1 MSEESMQQEDF
12 EIAFE
17 KACKYV
23 QNNTKTFKEDQILKL
38 YGLYK
43 LTTNNHEVIVTGE
56 HAFAKPDKKGLLE
69 WKPVHRLKIG
79 NQVYVEDGKIET
91 IISLEKLDYK
101 ENTYNF
107 EIKKTHTY
115 IANGFRVHNANKDR
129 DPPTDYMIDEQT

>member
-43 LTTNNHEVIVTGE
+43 LATVGKCNTQKPGLFQWQRQQMWQSWKDLESKDIKNPKQMYVDYLTE
-56 HAFAKPDKKGLLE
+56 HYPNWSE
-69 WKPVHRLKIG
+69 
-79 NQVYVEDGKIET
+79 
-91 IISLEKLDYK
+91 
-101 ENTYNF
+101 
-107 EIKKTHTY
+107 
-115 IANGFRVHNANKDR
+115 
-129 DPPTDYMIDEQT
+129 